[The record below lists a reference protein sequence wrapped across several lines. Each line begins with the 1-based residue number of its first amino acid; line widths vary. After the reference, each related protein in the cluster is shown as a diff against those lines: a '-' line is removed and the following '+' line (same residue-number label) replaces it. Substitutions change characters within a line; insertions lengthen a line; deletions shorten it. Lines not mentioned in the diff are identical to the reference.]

1 MIPALPKA
9 EIPSASPYEN
19 LRGPDDQSSE
29 EYFKWTL
36 NLWKAFIDKYD
47 FINNAYNTGDLFL
60 NKAYVQEP
68 HGDQIIF
75 KVMAKNKTIRNW
87 FENKIIGK
95 SKNQRGT
102 KTESKVTL
110 SDDDKKYWQE
120 CFFDKLNGH
129 HTDPYLLTFSPFW
142 KNGNLSNGGHR
153 IILDSRM
160 YMVEKQNIHQI
171 DFDLKFSFLD
181 LANNGKVKVVNLK
194 GCKSRADIVQKIG
207 VQNWEDKE
215 ENSFHPIDL
224 IYFKPT
230 NMSKESEKK
239 INLAHSKRFIEYNDN
254 LEKIDKIH
262 AIESTVNTLI
272 REESN
277 WSGFQQ
283 RKLDPDLAR
292 LWGYERHKNHYMDAR
307 PYKWTL
313 TTFRK
318 FIEGL
323 DVSDDIGSL
332 RAFAS
337 DHIDPKVTKKGYTN
351 YLSFRKRVIDT
362 YRKCNK
368 IEDKLFKI
376 TYPYLTQFFSLM
388 MCLTRS
394 GNQTQVANIIDE
406 KQFIID
412 IVNTY
417 RELIEE
423 SEINNN
429 HHGTFA
435 GVRSYSTSPEYLQR
449 MLAMII
455 TRLSTKDS
463 VVLLDPQRTLSKNQ
477 SKLIGNISK
486 ITGQPLKSSDRET
499 DHFYRDFSKGGVT
512 NDKNMY
518 PIEKELN
525 RIKNDKG
532 FSTSKLVED
541 MLSNPDEYNVTF
553 TTEMREQWQNGL
565 MDEQIKLESSDEFIY
580 KIDKEPEPQLE
591 NKKKNGGHFD
601 NIHKTYEWND
611 FVKRK

>member
-1 MIPALPKA
+1 MIPSLQKP
-9 EIPSASPYEN
+9 EILSASPYEN
-19 LRGPDDQSSE
+19 LRGPVDQSSP
-29 EYFKWTL
+29 EYIEWTL
-36 NLWKAFIDKYD
+36 ELWKEFLDKYE
-47 FINNAYNTGDLFL
+47 FIYNAYKTGNLFL

-75 KVMAKNKTIRNW
+75 KVVAKNKTIRTW

-142 KNGNLSNGGHR
+142 ENGNLSNGGHR

-160 YMVEKQNIHQI
+160 YMVEKQNIHEI
-171 DFDLKFSFLD
+171 DYDLKYSFLD
-181 LANNGKVKVVNLK
+181 LANEGKLKVVNLK
-194 GCKSRADIVQKIG
+194 GCKSKSDIVQKMG

-224 IYFKPT
+224 IYFEPP
-230 NMSKESEKK
+230 NMSKESQKK
-239 INLAHSKRFIEYNDN
+239 VDFAHSKRFIEYNDN

-262 AIESTVNTLI
+262 AIESKVNSLI
-272 REESN
+272 REQSN
-277 WSGFQQ
+277 WDGFQQ
-283 RKLDPDLAR
+283 RKLDPDLER
-292 LWGYERHKNHYMDAR
+292 LWTYKSHKNHYIASK

-313 TTFRK
+313 VTYMK

-323 DVSDDIGSL
+323 NGSDDIGSL

-337 DHIDPKVTKKGYTN
+337 DHVDPKVTNKGYTS

-362 YRKCNK
+362 YLECNK

-412 IVNTY
+412 ITDTY

-423 SEINNN
+423 SEVNNN

-455 TRLSTKDS
+455 TRVSTKDS
-463 VVLLDPQRTLSKNQ
+463 VVLLDPERQLSKNQ
-477 SKLIGNISK
+477 NKLIGNISK
-486 ITGQPLKSSDRET
+486 ITGQTLKSSDRET
-499 DHFYRDFSKGGVT
+499 DHFYRDFARGGVT
-512 NDKNMY
+512 NDKNMF
-518 PIEKELN
+518 PIEKDLN

-541 MLSNPDEYNVTF
+541 MLSNPDDYNVTF
-553 TTEMREQWQNGL
+553 TNEMKEQWQNGL
-565 MDEQIKLESSDEFIY
+565 MDELIKLESSDEFKY
-580 KIDKEPEPQLE
+580 KIDKEPEEKLE
-591 NKKKNGGHFD
+591 NKKKNGTYFD
-601 NIHKTYEWND
+601 NIHETYEWND
-611 FVKRK
+611 YVKGR